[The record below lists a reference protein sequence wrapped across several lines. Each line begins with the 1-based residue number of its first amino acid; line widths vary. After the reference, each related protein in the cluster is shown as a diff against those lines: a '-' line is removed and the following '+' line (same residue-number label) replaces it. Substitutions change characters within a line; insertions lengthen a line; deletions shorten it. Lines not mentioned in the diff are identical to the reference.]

1 MLNKKEVTVDD
12 KLLEIFEPV
21 LALMIVTMLVWF
33 LLLYRRLSFA
43 MANRISA
50 EKMNTPQKVKDLLP
64 EKAMAPAYNLANLFE
79 LPVLFYA
86 LCVYLFLAGLVD
98 NTFILMAWCYFGLR
112 LVHSIV
118 HCSYNK
124 VMHRFAAYLFSSLLL
139 WVMLFR
145 VVVVSVY

>member
-1 MLNKKEVTVDD
+1 MDD